1 MAIHLGDLPSQNVY
15 FNLRKTSDKFQLR
28 DFLWNN
34 WSVNLKIIKFPFS
47 RFINQLFKAFHILS
61 NLFYTFRRIKN
72 DLNTHK
78 EK

>member
-34 WSVNLKIIKFPFS
+34 
-47 RFINQLFKAFHILS
+47 
-61 NLFYTFRRIKN
+61 
-72 DLNTHK
+72 
-78 EK
+78 